1 MDVVKQRGASMSGK
15 KVVHY
20 HRHHH
25 HHTPEEIMQAFTYQ
39 EQGKTIKQTALLC
52 GVSESTVKDWNRQY
66 RIRGKAFLKSKKRT
80 YSRYPEATKVAAVKA
95 YLGGED
101 ANEVAERFGILRVQ
115 SIYAWSHD
123 ERFRGGVAV
132 EDEKRA
138 PKSNAKAAPR
148 ARQEG
153 MSPEEELEFLRMENA
168 VLKKLDA
175 LRSEQRR
182 PRRK

>member
-1 MDVVKQRGASMSGK
+1 MSGK